1 MMKKNQFVVVS
12 IAVMLTLPI
21 ALQAQVEQDETE
33 ETVIETY
40 KYGAGF
46 QGSFPAS
53 GLSGMMNVTDEVA
66 IQAILGIF
74 GNLRTLAGRG
84 LYKFQEEDYWDLYG
98 YGMIG
103 VWSYQGFAIANNNRQ
118 RETVLGLG
126 AGAGFQYD
134 WRAYNPEF
142 PPIAWN
148 IELGIGFVDFKEVNY
163 NFSTIM
169 FGAGVHYRF

>member
-1 MMKKNQFVVVS
+1 MKKCKRLLVVA
-12 IAVMLTLPI
+12 ITIMLVMPL
-21 ALQAQVEQDETE
+21 AAHAQVEQDEAE
-33 ETVIETY
+33 AAVVETY
-40 KYGAGF
+40 RYGAGF

-53 GLSGMMNVTDEVA
+53 GLSGMMNITDDIAV
-66 IQAILGIF
+66 QAILGFF
-74 GNLRTLAGRG
+74 GNLRTFAGRG
-84 LYKFQEEDYWDLYG
+84 LYKFQEEDFWDLYG

-103 VWSYQGFAIANNNRQ
+103 AWSYQGFAIGNNTRQ

-142 PPIAWN
+142 PPISWN
-148 IELGIGFVDFKEVNY
+148 IELGIGFVDFNEVNY

>member
-1 MMKKNQFVVVS
+1 MSIKISLISVCILFLIPSFLVAQTEEVVS
-12 IAVMLTLPI
+12 
-21 ALQAQVEQDETE
+21 DETE
-33 ETVIETY
+33 IERL
-40 KYGAGF
+40 KYGVGF

-53 GLSGMMNVTDEVA
+53 GISGMMNVTDDIA
-66 IQAILGIF
+66 AQAIVGFF
-74 GNLRTLAGRG
+74 GNLRTFAGRG

-98 YGMIG
+98 YGMAG
-103 VWSYQGFAIANNNRQ
+103 AWSYRGFAVNNNRQ
-118 RETVLGLG
+118 TETVLGLG

-134 WRAYNPEF
+134 WRAYNSDF

>member
-1 MMKKNQFVVVS
+1 MIRNKRLIV
-12 IAVMLTLPI
+12 IAISVLLTLPM
-21 ALQAQVEQDETE
+21 AAQAQGEQDETE
-33 ETVIETY
+33 GTEIETY
-40 KYGAGF
+40 RYGAGF

-53 GLSGMMNVTDEVA
+53 GLSGMMNITDDVA
-66 IQAILGIF
+66 VQAILGVF

-84 LYKFQEEDYWDLYG
+84 LYKFQKEDFWDLYG

-103 VWSYQGFAIANNNRQ
+103 AWSYQGFAIADNNRQ

-134 WRAYNPEF
+134 WRAFYPEF
-142 PPIAWN
+142 PPILWN

-163 NFSTIM
+163 NFSTII
-169 FGAGVHYRF
+169 FGAGLHYRF